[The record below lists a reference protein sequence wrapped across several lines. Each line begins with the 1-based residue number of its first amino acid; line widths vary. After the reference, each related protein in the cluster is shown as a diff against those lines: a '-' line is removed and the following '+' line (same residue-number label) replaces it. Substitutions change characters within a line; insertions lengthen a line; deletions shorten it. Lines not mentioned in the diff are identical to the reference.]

1 MGRKERQ
8 AKPAAPTPCHWALTR
23 TFDGDGDGT
32 VVFREKAEMDAAAVP
47 YPWSVSWARQ
57 LMRSQAEEQ
66 KKQMR

>member
-1 MGRKERQ
+1 
-8 AKPAAPTPCHWALTR
+8 
-23 TFDGDGDGT
+23 
-32 VVFREKAEMDAAAVP
+32 MDAAAVP